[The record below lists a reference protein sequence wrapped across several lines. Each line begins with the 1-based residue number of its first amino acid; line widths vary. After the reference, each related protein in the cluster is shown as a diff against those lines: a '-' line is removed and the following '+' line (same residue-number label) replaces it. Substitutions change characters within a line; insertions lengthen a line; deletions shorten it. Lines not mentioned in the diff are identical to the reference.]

1 MGFNCGIVGL
11 PNVGKSTLFNALTST
26 AQAES
31 ANYPFCTIEPNVG
44 RIAVPDARL
53 VELAKIAG
61 SKQILPAQL
70 EFVDIAGIVEGASKG
85 EGLGNKFLANIRE
98 TDAILHV
105 VRCFDNDDITHVSGK
120 VDPVSDIDVIE
131 TELLLAD
138 MESVDNRIQNLSKKA
153 KAGDKQTKEILEVLN
168 LVADVLHS
176 GHPAKETKVN
186 ESQRLILKQLQ
197 LLTTKPMLYV
207 CNVSETELLNE
218 DNKYVLSVKKKA
230 GNSPV
235 VKISA
240 AIEAE
245 IACLDSEE
253 DKREFLNDL
262 GMQSTGLDL
271 VVRTGYELLGLQ
283 TYFTIG
289 PKEARAWTIQKGTK
303 APAAAGVIHT
313 DFERGFICAETI
325 SWKDYIE
332 CEGEQKAKQLGK
344 LRLEGKDYAVQDGD
358 VMHFRFNV

>member
-11 PNVGKSTLFNALTST
+11 PNVGKSTLFNALTET
-26 AQAES
+26 ASAES

-44 RIAVPDARL
+44 RISVPDDRL
-53 VELAKIAG
+53 TRLAQIAS

-70 EFVDIAGIVEGASKG
+70 EFVDIAGIVKGASSG
-85 EGLGNKFLANIRE
+85 EGLGNKFLSNIRE

-105 VRCFDNDDITHVSGK
+105 VRCFDDEDITHVSGR

-138 MESVDNRIQNLSKKA
+138 LESVENRIPNLEKKA
-153 KAGDKQTKEILEVLN
+153 KSGDKISKETLEVLA
-168 LVADVLHS
+168 LVHEVLKS
-176 GHPAKETKVN
+176 GRPAIETKVPDDKKY
-186 ESQRLILKQLQ
+186 ILKQLQ
-197 LLTTKPMLYV
+197 LLTTKPVMYV
-207 CNVSETELLNE
+207 CNVSESDVATGNE
-218 DNKYVLSVKKKA
+218 YTKSVVERA
-230 GNSPV
+230 GKSPV
-235 VKISA
+235 VIISA
-240 AIEAE
+240 AIDAE
-245 IACLDSEE
+245 ISQLDSAD
-253 DKREFLNDL
+253 DKIEFLRSL
-262 GMQSTGLDL
+262 GLESTGLSR
-271 VVRTGYELLGLQ
+271 VIQKGYELLGLQ
-283 TYFTIG
+283 TYFTVG
-289 PKEARAWTIQKGTK
+289 PKEARAWTIKKGTK

-344 LRLEGKDYAVQDGD
+344 LRIEGKEYVVQDGD